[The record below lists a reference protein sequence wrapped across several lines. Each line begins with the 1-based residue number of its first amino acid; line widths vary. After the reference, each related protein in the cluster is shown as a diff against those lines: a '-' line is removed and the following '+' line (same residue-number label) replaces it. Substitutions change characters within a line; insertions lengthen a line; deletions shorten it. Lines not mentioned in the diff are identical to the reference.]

1 MQKLAATS
9 LAVLLVVGQLAVPAA
24 SGAQEDGAR
33 TATPI
38 KHVVVI
44 FGENISFDHYF
55 GTYPYATNPTGEP
68 RFVASPNT
76 PSVNGFTEGLLTSN
90 PNFLNTTGNGAGAMN
105 PFRLDH
111 SQAATA
117 DQDHNYTPEQEAFH
131 AGLMDSF
138 PEYTGTP
145 GPPPTGQTTHG
156 LVMGYYDGNTV
167 TALWNYAQR
176 YALNDNSFGT
186 TFGPSSPGAINL
198 ISGQTNGVSDE
209 INAGSKIVD
218 GGGGST
224 TLIGDADPIGD
235 VCSTTTGAQAQ
246 MSGQNIGDLLNSRG
260 VTWGWFEGG
269 FDLALTNA
277 NGTTG
282 CARST
287 LSQVTNVAEVDY
299 IPHHAPFQ
307 YYPSTANP
315 KHLRPTSTAM
325 IGRAGDQA
333 NHQYDIDD
341 FYAAVR
347 AGNMPAVSF
356 LKAPGYQDAHAGYSD
371 PLDEQAFVVG
381 IINFLQQQPQWSS
394 TAVIINYDDSDGWY
408 DHQMGPIVNQSTTAS
423 DMLSGNGQCGTG
435 TDSALAGPDT
445 SHSQGRCGYGPRLP
459 MLVISPYARR
469 NYVDHTV
476 TDQTSIIRFIED
488 NWLGGQRI
496 GNGSFDALAGS
507 LNSMFNF
514 NDPPNR
520 GAYILDGATGEV
532 VASSNNDRW

>member
-9 LAVLLVVGQLAVPAA
+9 LAALLMVGQLAVPAE
-24 SGAQEDGAR
+24 SYAQEDGAR

-55 GTYPYATNPTGEP
+55 GTYPNATNPRGEP
-68 RFVASPNT
+68 RFVPSPNT

-90 PNFLNTTGNGAGAMN
+90 PNFLNTANGAGAMN
-105 PFRLDH
+105 PFRLDR

-145 GPPPTGQTTHG
+145 GPPPTGQTNNG

-198 ISGQTNGVSDE
+198 VSGQTNGVSDQ

-218 GGGGST
+218 GGDGST

-235 VCSTTTGAQAQ
+235 VCSTTTGAQVS

-269 FDLALTNA
+269 FDLALKNA

-282 CARST
+282 CARR
-287 LSQVTNVAEVDY
+287 L
-299 IPHHAPFQ
+299 F
-307 YYPSTANP
+307 
-315 KHLRPTSTAM
+315 LRLRTWRKPTTSHITS
-325 IGRAGDQA
+325 R
-333 NHQYDIDD
+333 
-341 FYAAVR
+341 F
-347 AGNMPAVSF
+347 
-356 LKAPGYQDAHAGYSD
+356 
-371 PLDEQAFVVG
+371 
-381 IINFLQQQPQWSS
+381 
-394 TAVIINYDDSDGWY
+394 
-408 DHQMGPIVNQSTTAS
+408 STT
-423 DMLSGNGQCGTG
+423 
-435 TDSALAGPDT
+435 
-445 SHSQGRCGYGPRLP
+445 PR
-459 MLVISPYARR
+459 RR
-469 NYVDHTV
+469 T
-476 TDQTSIIRFIED
+476 
-488 NWLGGQRI
+488 
-496 GNGSFDALAGS
+496 
-507 LNSMFNF
+507 
-514 NDPPNR
+514 
-520 GAYILDGATGEV
+520 
-532 VASSNNDRW
+532 